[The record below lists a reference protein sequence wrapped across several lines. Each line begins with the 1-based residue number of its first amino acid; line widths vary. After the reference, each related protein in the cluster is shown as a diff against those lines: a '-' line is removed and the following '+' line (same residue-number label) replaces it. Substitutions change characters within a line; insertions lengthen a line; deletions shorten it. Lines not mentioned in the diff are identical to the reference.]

1 MRKIALNGFG
11 RLGKLA
17 LTSSIGVDSISVSE
31 LKETA
36 EQLIAS
42 PPFPTVFIPKDLFEA
57 IPTNIILEQAAIHH
71 CIIKPTERIEA
82 RLPIMD
88 NLALAGKLKDMI
100 DRMPIKVDVDTE
112 DLPKERYHDRTFP
125 KDYWKKKKSKR
136 RIQKQSRKYSH
147 KKNE

>member
-42 PPFPTVFIPKDLFEA
+42 PPLPTVFIPKGLFEA

-88 NLALAGKLKDMI
+88 NLALAEKLKDMI
-100 DRMPIKVDVDTE
+100 DRMPIKVEVDTE
-112 DLPKERYHDRTFP
+112 NLPKERYHDRTFP
-125 KDYWKKKKSKR
+125 KDYWKKKKAKR
-136 RIQKQSRKYSH
+136 RIQKQSRRKKYL
-147 KKNE
+147 

>member
-1 MRKIALNGFG
+1 MVKIPLNGFG
-11 RLGKLA
+11 RLGRLA
-17 LTSSIGVDSISVSE
+17 FMSSIGADSLSYAE

-36 EQLIAS
+36 EKLMG
-42 PPFPTVFIPKDLFEA
+42 PTLPTVFVPKDLFEH
-57 IPTNIILEQAAIHH
+57 IPPKLISEQEAIHH

-88 NLALAGKLKDMI
+88 NLALAEKLKDMI

-125 KDYWKKKKSKR
+125 KDYWKKKKAKR
-136 RIQKQSRKYSH
+136 RIQKQSRRKKYL
-147 KKNE
+147 